1 MNGFFTGRPPARR
14 SRGLLRPALLALIA
28 VAGLYAAAA
37 SASSSRGGSAPRA
50 HAAYAQQCRDPFPA
64 TRDPTNPLM
73 LPAAPG
79 ANPLQGSHFFV
90 DGPRHGSAASA
101 IAQLIGHD
109 PNRYSDSYSWPRFRA
124 GLTRGSAARKLR
136 RHGGIARKVALLEKI
151 ADQPESQ
158 RISSYSEGGGPGG
171 IFGQTQKI
179 FCHNK
184 TADRGSIPVFTTYF
198 LHASLGGCGTPAEVQ
213 AAGPDFR
220 RRVDET
226 AEATGNRPAV
236 FLLEVDAIGSSKCFQ
251 REGSLG
257 LWEADLRYEVAR
269 ISSLPHTVVYLEAGY
284 SDANSPR
291 YTARVLNASGVRR
304 IRGFYTN
311 DTHSNWTIDEIRWGM
326 KVSRMTHGAHF
337 IVNTATNGRGP
348 LRPHNR
354 VRNGNEVLCNPP
366 GRGIGPLPTT
376 TTGFAKVD
384 AFLWT
389 GPPGNSSGHC
399 NGGTASG
406 DVLDQTG
413 AGAGRSG
420 SEQARPRL
428 PAQPVL
434 AAVRPRRRPAARRRC
449 PARHSAWPA
458 RPTPAPSG

>member
-1 MNGFFTGRPPARR
+1 MIGSNDSPHSARW
-14 SRGLLRPALLALIA
+14 LLRLALALVAAAA
-28 VAGLYAAAA
+28 VGAAAA
-37 SASSSRGGSAPRA
+37 SASSSPGRSGPRA
-50 HAAYAQQCRDPFPA
+50 HAAYAQQCRDPFAA
-64 TRDPTNPLM
+64 TRDPANPLM

-79 ANPLQGSHFFV
+79 ANPLQGANFFV

-101 IAQLIGHD
+101 IAQLLGRD
-109 PNRYSDSYSWPRFRA
+109 PQRYADSYSWARFRE
-124 GLTRGSAARKLR
+124 GLTRGAAARKLR
-136 RHGGIARKVALLEKI
+136 RHGGIARNVALLEKI

-220 RRVDET
+220 RRVDEM

-236 FLLEVDAIGSSKCFQ
+236 FLLEVDGIGSSKCFQ
-251 REGSLG
+251 REGALS
-257 LWEADLRYEVAR
+257 LWEADLRYEVQR

-284 SDANSPR
+284 SDANSAR
-291 YTARVLNASGVRR
+291 YTARVLNASGVQQ

-326 KVSRMTHGAHF
+326 KVSRLTHGGHF

-348 LRPHNR
+348 LRPHSR
-354 VRNGNEVLCNPP
+354 VRYGNEVLCNPP

-399 NGGTASG
+399 HGGTA
-406 DVLDQTG
+406 
-413 AGAGRSG
+413 AGTFWTKRALGLATRAQDKLG
-420 SEQARPRL
+420 PGYPRN
-428 PAQPVL
+428 PY
-434 AAVRPRRRPAARRRC
+434 
-449 PARHSAWPA
+449 
-458 RPTPAPSG
+458 

>member
-1 MNGFFTGRPPARR
+1 MIGSNRIRR
-14 SRGLLRPALLALIA
+14 SAANRHRWLIRRAALTAITAAALALAAA
-28 VAGLYAAAA
+28 VAA
-37 SASSSRGGSAPRA
+37 SASGSGSRSGPRA

-64 TRDPTNPLM
+64 TRDAANPLM

-79 ANPLQGSHFFV
+79 PNPLRGATFFV

-101 IAQLIGHD
+101 IAQLMGHD
-109 PNRYSDSYSWPRFRA
+109 PNRYSDSYSWPRFRE
-124 GLTRGSAARKLR
+124 GLTRGAAARKLR
-136 RHGGIARKVALLEKI
+136 RHNGVARKVALLEKI

-184 TADRGSIPVFTTYF
+184 TADRASIPVFTTYF

-220 RRVDET
+220 RRVDEM

-251 REGSLG
+251 REGSLS
-257 LWEADLRYEVAR
+257 LWEADLRYEVQR

-291 YTARVLNASGVRR
+291 YTARVLNASGVRQ

-354 VRNGNEVLCNPP
+354 VRHGNEALCNPP

-376 TTGFAKVD
+376 TTGFAQVD

-399 NGGTASG
+399 HGGTA
-406 DVLDQTG
+406 
-413 AGAGRSG
+413 AGTFWAKRALG
-420 SEQARPRL
+420 
-428 PAQPVL
+428 L
-434 AAVRPRRRPAARRRC
+434 AARAQGKLGPGYPRDPY
-449 PARHSAWPA
+449 
-458 RPTPAPSG
+458 